1 MMKLHTLAHARS
13 GDKGDVCN
21 IAVIAHDASSYPAI
35 AGYLTAERVRQHFG
49 PMISGPVE
57 RHSLPHL
64 GALNFVLHGALAGGV
79 NRSLALD
86 THGKCF
92 AALLLDIE
100 LPRGDAAVIS
110 SS

>member
-1 MMKLHTLAHARS
+1 MKLHAIAHARS
-13 GDKGDVCN
+13 GDKGDICN
-21 IAVIAHDASSYPAI
+21 ICVIAHDLASYPVMARH
-35 AGYLTAERVRQHFG
+35 LTAELVQRHFG

-57 RHSLPHL
+57 RHCLPHL

-92 AALLLDIE
+92 AALLLDVE
-100 LPRGDAAVIS
+100 LPEGERVPITQA
-110 SS
+110 